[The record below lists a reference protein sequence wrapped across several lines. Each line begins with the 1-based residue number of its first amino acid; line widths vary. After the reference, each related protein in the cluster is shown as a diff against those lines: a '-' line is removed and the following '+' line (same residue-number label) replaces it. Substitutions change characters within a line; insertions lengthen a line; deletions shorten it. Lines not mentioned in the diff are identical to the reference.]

1 MGVPSVSAG
10 GKRFQPMDAVRGTA
24 MLFVFLSHFVEV
36 YFKRHQ
42 IPLDLAYAITMVASP
57 AFISI
62 SGAIMG
68 ILYRT
73 KGGGFRQTRW
83 RFIQRGL
90 FLLTLGRV
98 LILIAHIPFA
108 GGWKEALRWG
118 FMTDAIGLC
127 ILLGPTAMEVLRSR
141 QRALLGSA
149 IYAFS
154 WIVILAWT
162 PAGPAAGFVKELVFG
177 PFLPVSRFFTDV
189 FPLLPWL
196 GLYLIGTSLGE
207 QLGKFLVEGKH
218 EELMRTTLRTG
229 LIALVSSIAL
239 LGFRTLQEKL
249 LGVVSIELHL
259 LLAPLQKLPPGPVYF
274 LFYAGC
280 TFIFLWALIRFQDLR
295 PLKKYSTIV
304 EVLGRNSLFVFI
316 VQYFVY
322 FTFFAVVDFGP
333 RFIWP
338 IYFVL
343 SASGIWAV
351 AYLWERGKI
360 HRSLSRAA
368 L

>member
-1 MGVPSVSAG
+1 
-10 GKRFQPMDAVRGTA
+10 MDAARGTA

-42 IPLDLAYAITMVASP
+42 IPLDLAYAIAMIASP

-73 KGGGFRQTRW
+73 RGERFHQTRW
-83 RFIQRGL
+83 RFIRRGL

-98 LILIAHIPFA
+98 LILIAHIPLA

-127 ILLGPTAMEVLRSR
+127 ILLGPIAMEALRGH
-141 QRALLGSA
+141 QRALLGLA
-149 IYAFS
+149 VYAFS
-154 WIVILAWT
+154 WIVIMAWT
-162 PAGPAAGFVKELVFG
+162 PAGLVAGVVKEFLFG
-177 PFLPVSRFFTDV
+177 PFLLVSPFFTDV

-196 GLYLIGTSLGE
+196 GLYLIGTSVGELLGN
-207 QLGKFLVEGKH
+207 FLVEGKH
-218 EELMRTTLRTG
+218 EKLMRTTLLTG
-229 LIALVSSIAL
+229 LIALASSIAL
-239 LGFRTLQEKL
+239 LGFRTLQEKV
-249 LGVVSIELHL
+249 LGVASIEVHL
-259 LLAPLQKLPPGPVYF
+259 LLSPLQKLPPGPVYF

-280 TFIFLWALIRFQDLR
+280 TFLLLWALIRFQHIL
-295 PLKKYSTIV
+295 PVEKYSSIV

-316 VQYFVY
+316 IQYFVY
-322 FTFFAVVDFGP
+322 FSLFAVVAFGP
-333 RFIWP
+333 KFLWP

-343 SASGIWAV
+343 SAMAIWAV
-351 AYLWERGKI
+351 AYLWERGKVRW
-360 HRSLSRAA
+360 HLVRVA